1 MLTMDES
8 TSNPITF
15 ENDAFLLLWGDHH
28 RKKRENGHETHNIS
42 YFLEE
47 KQLFSLCAN
56 RSVGSLFLPC
66 PPLPYALRPE
76 QGLRSRL
83 GIMIS

>member
-47 KQLFSLCAN
+47 KQLFSLCQQEC
-56 RSVGSLFLPC
+56 SVHCSFLALPC
-66 PPLPYALRPE
+66 PMHYA
-76 QGLRSRL
+76 QSRD
-83 GIMIS
+83 

>member
-56 RSVGSLFLPC
+56 RSARFTVPSLPSL
-66 PPLPYALRPE
+66 ALCTTPRA
-76 QGLRSRL
+76 
-83 GIMIS
+83 GIEV